1 MTISRTQLILLG
13 ISAAFIAFTFFV
25 AGTHCSPTVVP
36 HTEDTSGI
44 DAGPGEAE
52 IEERLDASLRASEA
66 HIDQIEDKFEED
78 MAAFDESQRAE
89 YDRLR
94 HGDDLEAA
102 AEYLSN
108 WNRRRHGMRP

>member
-1 MTISRTQLILLG
+1 MTVSRTQLILLG
-13 ISAAFIAFTFFV
+13 VAAALIAVTFFA
-25 AGTHCSPTVVP
+25 AGSNCSQPIVVQ
-36 HTEDTSGI
+36 TEDPGGV

-52 IEERLDASLRASEA
+52 IEERLDASIRQAEE
-66 HIDQIEDKFEED
+66 HIAQIEDKFEED
-78 MAAFDESQRAE
+78 MAAFDEGQRAE

-102 AEYLSN
+102 ADYLSN